1 MQTLVPH
8 HFKVLQIAMI
18 ERIINCLK
26 FMGSFFELFFLVYFR
41 TSGLISFSRKLQFL
55 LKQFYYLKI
64 YFYKTSLFRLNL
76 KSCIF
81 FFFFFSKDDIDLS
94 KPMFVCFV
102 VFPSI
107 YSAILHF
114 PSWNGYRIPYQLL
127 TLFHCF
133 SDLCR
138 FSIEKVTLM
147 TQELVYGG
155 SRKNNSNSNNRPI
168 IFIIKQKA
176 LVFHICL
183 WC

>member
-26 FMGSFFELFFLVYFR
+26 FMNSFFELFFLVYFR

-81 FFFFFSKDDIDLS
+81 FFSRTI
-94 KPMFVCFV
+94 
-102 VFPSI
+102 SI
-107 YSAILHF
+107 YLSLCLSVSLSFQAFIQQF
-114 PSWNGYRIPYQLL
+114 CIFRRGMATVFL
-127 TLFHCF
+127 TSF
-133 SDLCR
+133 
-138 FSIEKVTLM
+138 
-147 TQELVYGG
+147 
-155 SRKNNSNSNNRPI
+155 
-168 IFIIKQKA
+168 
-176 LVFHICL
+176 
-183 WC
+183 